1 MEKTIELDPNFAP
14 AHWGLG
20 IGYLEKGMHDPAIA
34 EMQNSVQLSR
44 RAPIF
49 VALLG
54 EAYAVA
60 GRREDAQKI
69 LDELK
74 ETAKQRFVTPYILA
88 RIYAAL
94 NEKDI
99 AFHLLETAYRD
110 QAAWTAFMKS
120 DPRVDN
126 QRGDPRFRSIMLSMK
141 FPD

>member
-1 MEKTIELDPNFAP
+1 LEKTIELDPNFAP

-34 EMQNSVQLSR
+34 EMQKSVQLSQ